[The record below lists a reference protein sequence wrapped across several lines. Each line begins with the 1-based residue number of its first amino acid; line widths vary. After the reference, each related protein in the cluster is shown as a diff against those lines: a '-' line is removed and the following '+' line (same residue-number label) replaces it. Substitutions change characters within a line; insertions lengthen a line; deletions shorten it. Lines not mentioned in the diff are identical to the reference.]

1 MKKFKI
7 AEHFV
12 SINGEGN
19 RLGEL
24 AYFIRF
30 PGCNLTCSYCDTDWV
45 NQPDTPYSEMSAE
58 EIFDAVRF
66 SGVRNVTLTGGEPL
80 LQENISSLIELLNTD
95 DRIRM
100 EIETNGSADIAPL
113 AGLKK
118 RPAFTLDY
126 KLPSSEMEIM
136 MRVSNFDL
144 LASQDTVKFVA
155 GSSQDLRRAATVIDA
170 YDLAEKCSVHLSP
183 VFGEIEPA
191 DLVEFMKE
199 NRMNGVSLRLQ
210 MHKQIW
216 DPQTRGV

>member
-1 MKKFKI
+1 
-7 AEHFV
+7 
-12 SINGEGN
+12 
-19 RLGEL
+19 
-24 AYFIRF
+24 
-30 PGCNLTCSYCDTDWV
+30 
-45 NQPDTPYSEMSAE
+45 
-58 EIFDAVRF
+58 
-66 SGVRNVTLTGGEPL
+66 
-80 LQENISSLIELLNTD
+80 
-95 DRIRM
+95 
-100 EIETNGSADIAPL
+100 
-113 AGLKK
+113 
-118 RPAFTLDY
+118 
-126 KLPSSEMEIM
+126 MEIM

-170 YDLAEKCSVHLSP
+170 YDLAEKCNVHLSP